1 MLAFFM
7 PTVMLREH
15 FLAQM
20 LLGAR
25 DAFGTQ
31 GLGKACARA
40 RRCTGRQHGDARA
53 INSRETM
60 AGLPGFHLQAVLIGS
75 SSSERLLAWQPQPC

>member
-1 MLAFFM
+1 M
-7 PTVMLREH
+7 PAVMLRED

-25 DAFGTQ
+25 DAFGAQ

-40 RRCTGRQHGDARA
+40 RRCSGRQHGDARA
-53 INSRETM
+53 INSREMM
-60 AGLPGFHLQAVLIGS
+60 AVVMGFHLEVVLLGS
-75 SSSERLLAWQPQPC
+75 SSSERSVV